1 MWIDGAYIT
10 LFILWRKNILFV
22 KLRNASHNYRADVT
36 HTHIEYTCA
45 QSKVRPAPS
54 NGQVKVQLNIVEN
67 TLGLIIFE
75 ERKHIY
81 IYIYVCNIHSPSVDY
96 TLYVRCAPAPLFV
109 VIQLLYM
116 AGRLC
121 ITLTY
126 LKKKQ
131 IK

>member
-1 MWIDGAYIT
+1 MHCSSASLFWSICSGYDGRRCSTMYVGNHRVLYDACQPSPIFSQSLLWIDGAYIT

-75 ERKHIY
+75 ERKHIC
-81 IYIYVCNIHSPSVDY
+81 V
-96 TLYVRCAPAPLFV
+96 
-109 VIQLLYM
+109 
-116 AGRLC
+116 
-121 ITLTY
+121 
-126 LKKKQ
+126 
-131 IK
+131 